1 MSRLR
6 RAAVSA
12 PGRTRGTIPDS
23 SLGAWIAMFAMLNG
37 EILQLSCGPELT
49 GREKLLYAALVAA
62 VIGSCQGTSDLLSAG
77 TRL

>member
-1 MSRLR
+1 
-6 RAAVSA
+6 
-12 PGRTRGTIPDS
+12 
-23 SLGAWIAMFAMLNG
+23 MFAMLNG